1 MSTLPCCATT
11 ATAPVCDTIGI
22 RASTGRRQLLVF
34 ARWCRDIARWL
45 VPSVLLALL
54 PKCPACLA
62 AYVATG
68 TGSGLSLT
76 TATSMRMLL
85 IMLCV
90 ATLSSLAVQRGHRCL
105 TLVLLGRRSLG
116 RRQSNA

>member
-1 MSTLPCCATT
+1 MSTRPCCATT
-11 ATAPVCDTIGI
+11 TTASRCETSEICPINGGSRPLNFV
-22 RASTGRRQLLVF
+22 
-34 ARWCRDIARWL
+34 RWYLDIARWL
-45 VPSVLLALL
+45 VPSIIVALL

-68 TGSGLSLT
+68 TGIGLSLT

-90 ATLSSLAVQRGHRCL
+90 ATLSYLAVQQGHHFL
-105 TLVLLGRRSLG
+105 TLVFLGRRSLLL
-116 RRQSNA
+116 N